1 MKKYVDKIAFLAL
14 VAVAVGC
21 FLAIPPQVKADSGWG
36 GYGAPAAVTQ
46 IFSNV
51 STTTTSTPIF
61 VGLYRHKTLTVT
73 GIAVSGHTAA
83 SLAGTVAVKCS
94 PDNSLFVAQTG
105 DWTTAAGVALS
116 TTSNTNINW
125 TDACQ
130 WLELV
135 WTKTT
140 GEVSAWLS
148 LGN

>member
-1 MKKYVDKIAFLAL
+1 MKKYVGKIASLAL
-14 VAVAVGC
+14 VAVAIGC
-21 FLAIPPQVKADSGWG
+21 FFAIPSQVKADSWG
-36 GYGAPAAVTQ
+36 GYGNPAAVTQ

-73 GIAVSGHTAA
+73 GIAVSGHTAT
-83 SLAGTVAVKCS
+83 SLSGTVAVKCS
-94 PDNSLFVAQTG
+94 ADNSTFVAQTA

-116 TTSNTNINW
+116 TTSNTNMNW
-125 TDACQ
+125 SDACQ

-135 WTKTT
+135 WTKTS

>member
-1 MKKYVDKIAFLAL
+1 MKKYVDKLAFVVLA
-14 VAVAVGC
+14 AVVIGC

-61 VGLYRHKTLTVT
+61 VGMYRHKTLTVT

-83 SLAGTVAVKCS
+83 SLAGTVAVNCS
-94 PDNSLFVAQTG
+94 PNNSLFVAQTG

-116 TTSNTNINW
+116 TTSNTTINW